1 MTLDS
6 RSSVRNET
14 TKPPL
19 WTANAK
25 NAAAADGKPTGTA
38 MVEGK
43 PAIRVT
49 TRRTIVQSAKEPER
63 SFAAAATGDKLCGAD
78 NPFGEL

>member
-1 MTLDS
+1 M
-6 RSSVRNET
+6 
-14 TKPPL
+14 
-19 WTANAK
+19 ANAK
-25 NAAAADGKPTGTA
+25 NAAEADGKPADIA

-63 SFAAAATGDKLCGAD
+63 SFAAAATGPVASNGDRRVMLG
-78 NPFGEL
+78 